1 MIKYQYIFRQL
12 GYVSS
17 WQKYKLNYY
26 LFHLT
31 VSTVAPVLLRR
42 WRPWSWRIKRK
53 WRWKSLVGVALD
65 RAAVNTDVS
74 TKRCVCF
81 WILFLFFLI
90 QQFAVSHQ
98 ICWDLSSLEKTSC
111 DGKDV
116 SSAQDLLALLSSPLS
131 VFPLHP
137 CLPSSLH
144 LPLSVLSLFY
154 VLVRGHQYVV
164 FISSLRSVLGIPLEM
179 LLPFPS
185 WSSLLDCLILF
196 NVLLNLLR

>member
-17 WQKYKLNYY
+17 WQKYKLNCY

-65 RAAVNTDVS
+65 RAAVSTDVS
-74 TKRCVCF
+74 TKRCV
-81 WILFLFFLI
+81 FLDFIFIFFNSTMCSI
-90 QQFAVSHQ
+90 TP
-98 ICWDLSSLEKTSC
+98 DLLRLVKFGKTSC

-164 FISSLRSVLGIPLEM
+164 FISSLHSVLGIPLEM
-179 LLPFPS
+179 LLSFPS
-185 WSSLLDCLILF
+185 WSSLLDCLILL